1 MSWTADKNGFTSGT
15 EFRTVASNIDK
26 QNVASQLDDPSS
38 LHRFYKSLLTVR
50 NSLPSIARGS
60 YVAPFVSGQVMGYQR
75 QLGTE
80 RVLVVINY
88 GTAAGSATVTGLP
101 AGATLK
107 SQLGVV
113 PDALVD
119 GTGQVALAPT
129 AQSVAVYL
137 VQP

>member
-1 MSWTADKNGFTSGT
+1 M
-15 EFRTVASNIDK
+15 ASNIAT
-26 QNVASQLDDPSS
+26 QNVASQVGVAGS
-38 LHRFYKSLLTVR
+38 LHSFYKSLLTLR
-50 NSLPSIARGS
+50 NNLPSIARGT

-88 GTAAGSATVTGLP
+88 GTTTGSATVTGLP
-101 AGATLK
+101 GGATLK

-113 PDALVD
+113 PDASVD
-119 GTGQVALAPT
+119 GSGQSTLTPT
-129 AQSVAVYL
+129 AQSVSVYL